1 MCRVA
6 EEGEDGSP
14 KKSKAKSKSK
24 VKKEKTEELSTAKK
38 RKRKVEEEEENTPE
52 SEDEVDYSLLDP
64 SQDVGTDADMLP
76 PPIVKQE
83 FPGTGHRSQLQQVE
97 VLITTPSPR
106 KKRRP
111 NAD

>member
-1 MCRVA
+1 M
-6 EEGEDGSP
+6 
-14 KKSKAKSKSK
+14 
-24 VKKEKTEELSTAKK
+24 KK

-52 SEDEVDYSLLDP
+52 SEEEVDYSLLNP
-64 SQDVGTDADMLP
+64 SQDVDADMLP
-76 PPIVKQE
+76 PPIVKPE
-83 FPGTGHRSQLQQVE
+83 FPGVGHMSQKVE